1 MIARSSAT
9 TVTHARNLSN
19 RAQEPAALIEVRQL
33 TKKTIQ
39 TTFDYVED
47 AKEWAALAIDL
58 LNSKEPSSDS
68 RKAIV
73 LDALNHCEA
82 DARRCSQMAQAVRM
96 LLTQPRP

>member
-9 TVTHARNLSN
+9 TVTHARNLSKRPGTC
-19 RAQEPAALIEVRQL
+19 RARRVRQL

-58 LNSKEPSSDS
+58 LNSKEPFSDS

-73 LDALNHCEA
+73 LDALDYCEA